1 MCGGTWASTSGPPH
15 GDGCCESVNVES
27 SKPGPRSDAFKSR
40 FCTSASVTPDDEAL
54 DVDAE
59 DDDDELFDELLEL
72 VEELDD
78 DEEDDDGLA
87 LDVAA
92 TLSLSPSSRVTRN
105 AAMAM

>member
-1 MCGGTWASTSGPPH
+1 MCGGTWASTSGPPQ

-27 SKPGPRSDAFKSR
+27 SKSGPRSDAFKSR

-54 DVDAE
+54 DDDAE
-59 DDDDELFDELLEL
+59 DDDDDELFDELLEL

-78 DEEDDDGLA
+78 EDDDEGLA

-92 TLSLSPSSRVTRN
+92 TLSLSPSSRVNRN
-105 AAMAM
+105 A